1 MRLLRLLNKS
11 LFFCTTRCLVLFLT
25 LVIFKIRDSDGPIWG
40 ERDLEFD
47 ENKVVTNFA
56 VGSFGDDELDLALVS
71 LILRRLAVIQIH
83 LQNIGLLSVLC
94 VPELHDL
101 CKG

>member
-1 MRLLRLLNKS
+1 M
-11 LFFCTTRCLVLFLT
+11 
-25 LVIFKIRDSDGPIWG
+25 VIFKIRDNDGPIWG

-47 ENKVVTNFA
+47 ENKVVTNSA